1 MGRMSIEK
9 LFEEKQPFQN
19 IDDLIQKVA
28 ANKGELS
35 GIAFADDKFVKEAE
49 ALRLIKV
56 READGWSMH
65 DTIHLTPYSRMKA
78 GLPPI
83 IRQPSSVT
91 TALHMVAAFFGRLF
105 GKKTTL
111 S

>member
-1 MGRMSIEK
+1 MSIEK
-9 LFEEKQPFQN
+9 LFEEKQQFQG

-28 ANKGELS
+28 ANSGELS
-35 GIAFADDKFVKEAE
+35 GIAISEDKVVKEAE
-49 ALRLIKV
+49 ALGLIKV

-65 DTIHLTPYSRMKA
+65 DTVQLTPRSRVKV

-83 IRQPSSVT
+83 VRRPSVVSTV
-91 TALHMVAAFFGRLF
+91 LHMALAFVAKLF
-105 GKKTTL
+105 GKSKSL